1 MHQFELELTRIGEFL
16 FWLLYY
22 HLQMSDLHYVHV
34 FFGFVNSPFDLLNE
48 RKRKPQKLQRQQQL
62 QQSARFHHNS
72 N

>member
-1 MHQFELELTRIGEFL
+1 MHQFELELTRIGEFM

-34 FFGFVNSPFDLLNE
+34 FFLDSLIHLLIFWTSKKEN
-48 RKRKPQKLQRQQQL
+48 PKLQRQQQQ